1 MNTKLFNVFMFATGA
16 VVGSVVTWKVIK
28 NKFALIDRD
37 ELYDA
42 GYDDIYEEE
51 EDECESDLYEDVV
64 SEPVAPTNAVINP
77 VSKKPSLKEYTKM
90 VEKEGYT
97 NYSALGGSAE
107 KLETNDKEGEP
118 VDEPY
123 VISPND
129 FGELDGYE
137 TISLTYYANGV
148 LTDDQ
153 DNIIDNVDEVIGM
166 EALSH
171 FGEYEDDSV
180 FVRNDERKCDYEILL
195 DYRSYEDS

>member
-1 MNTKLFNVFMFATGA
+1 
-16 VVGSVVTWKVIK
+16 
-28 NKFALIDRD
+28 
-37 ELYDA
+37 
-42 GYDDIYEEE
+42 
-51 EDECESDLYEDVV
+51 
-64 SEPVAPTNAVINP
+64 
-77 VSKKPSLKEYTKM
+77 M